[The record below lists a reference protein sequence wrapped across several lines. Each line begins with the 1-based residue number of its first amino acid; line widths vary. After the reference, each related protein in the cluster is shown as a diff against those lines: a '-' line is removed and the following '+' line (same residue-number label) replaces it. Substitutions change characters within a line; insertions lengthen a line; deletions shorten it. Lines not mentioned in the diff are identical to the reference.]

1 MWVRWARLTIVHTI
15 RPEYDVKLLRPW
27 YVAKLSVP
35 SMTGKGFR
43 VCRSQDQGSCAPS
56 LLQSIVAFHV
66 WGQRPHPIPPSRT
79 THCGPLP
86 SSITGVA
93 VFCEAVGSWGRP
105 RGAECV
111 AQLHPSLII
120 IMEVYDHIP
129 SPPFRPLIGAQCL
142 HPIARSPGVCNIEG
156 LGLAH
161 PTGSSMIH
169 TPLHT
174 TYHYKPVGFYPE
186 TV

>member
-1 MWVRWARLTIVHTI
+1 MPLS
-15 RPEYDVKLLRPW
+15 PEYDVKLLRPKYAAKLLRPW

-56 LLQSIVAFHV
+56 LLQSIVVFHV

-86 SSITGVA
+86 SSIAGVG

-111 AQLHPSLII
+111 AQLHPLLII

-129 SPPFRPLIGAQCL
+129 SPPVRPLIGAQCL
-142 HPIARSPGVCNIEG
+142 HPIARSLGVCNDG
-156 LGLAH
+156 GPWAR
-161 PTGSSMIH
+161 PIH
-169 TPLHT
+169 GDEYDPCTTSTPLIIT
-174 TYHYKPVGFYPE
+174 SQ
-186 TV
+186 

>member
-1 MWVRWARLTIVHTI
+1 MSGVNDPIPSPPAGPLTVALRLLTI
-15 RPEYDVKLLRPW
+15 
-27 YVAKLSVP
+27 A
-35 SMTGKGFR
+35 
-43 VCRSQDQGSCAPS
+43 
-56 LLQSIVAFHV
+56 
-66 WGQRPHPIPPSRT
+66 
-79 THCGPLP
+79 
-86 SSITGVA
+86 GVA

>member
-1 MWVRWARLTIVHTI
+1 
-15 RPEYDVKLLRPW
+15 
-27 YVAKLSVP
+27 
-35 SMTGKGFR
+35 MTGKGFR

-86 SSITGVA
+86 SYIAGVA
-93 VFCEAVGSWGRP
+93 VFCEAGGSWGRS

-111 AQLHPSLII
+111 AQLHPSFISYWRSLTTFHHPQS
-120 IMEVYDHIP
+120 DH
-129 SPPFRPLIGAQCL
+129 SSRLRAFTRSQGVTVFATLGAFGL
-142 HPIARSPGVCNIEG
+142 THPM
-156 LGLAH
+156 H
-161 PTGSSMIH
+161 
-169 TPLHT
+169 PLHNT
-174 TYHYKPVGFYPE
+174 HHNKPVGFNPE